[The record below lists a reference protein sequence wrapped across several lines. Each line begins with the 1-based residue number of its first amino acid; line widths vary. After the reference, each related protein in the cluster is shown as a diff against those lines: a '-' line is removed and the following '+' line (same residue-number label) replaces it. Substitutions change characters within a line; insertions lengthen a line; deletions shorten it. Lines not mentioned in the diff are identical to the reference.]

1 MPHTFTCQHCGKVTT
16 SNPRLKK
23 KQKYCSLASC
33 QNARKRAFDKKVD
46 PTPKGR
52 VLRKQRNKRWR
63 EKNPAHAYQRRYRD
77 LHSEYVFSNRRKQKK
92 RNKNRQ
98 KGSSSMIVKTD
109 ALFLQPLYNGI
120 YAGFKVKKGKIV
132 KTDAFML
139 QMLLQQDID
148 THFPQKPD

>member
-1 MPHTFTCQHCGKVTT
+1 MPCTFTCRHCGKVTT

-23 KQKYCSLASC
+23 KQKYCSLEGC

-52 VLRKQRNKRWR
+52 MLRKQRNKRWR
-63 EKNPAHAYQRRYRD
+63 EKSPAHVYQRSYRN
-77 LHSEYVFSNRRKQKK
+77 LHSEYVFSNRQKQKK
-92 RNKNRQ
+92 RNKKRQ
-98 KGSSSMIVKTD
+98 MESPSMIVKTD
-109 ALFLQPLYNGI
+109 ALFLQPLYDGL

-139 QMLLQQDID
+139 QMQLQQGLDA
-148 THFPQKPD
+148 HFSQISG